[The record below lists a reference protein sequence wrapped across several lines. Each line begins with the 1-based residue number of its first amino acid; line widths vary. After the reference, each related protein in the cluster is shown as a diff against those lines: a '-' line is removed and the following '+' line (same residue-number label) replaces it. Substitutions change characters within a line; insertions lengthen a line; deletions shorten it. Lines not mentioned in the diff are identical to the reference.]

1 MTVDKLR
8 KAYPNLIIL
17 GNISSGTLHK
27 GTAMDV
33 REETRATLMESGGY
47 NYIPGPSNAVMHGT
61 PVENVYSMIDEIEKY
76 KP

>member
-1 MTVDKLR
+1 
-8 KAYPNLIIL
+8 
-17 GNISSGTLHK
+17 
-27 GTAMDV
+27 MDV